1 MKCGRLWSLGWI
13 TCWLGVF
20 AWGCGGTGS
29 ETPWPIEPTSPAS
42 AAPPVQTSTDGH
54 ESADQ
59 TPPIA
64 TIDEPRDSVP
74 AASDAPATIDSTDAN
89 N

>member
-1 MKCGRLWSLGWI
+1 MV
-13 TCWLGVF
+13 CWLGVF

-29 ETPWPIEPTSPAS
+29 ETPWPIEPITPAPAVLS
-42 AAPPVQTSTDGH
+42 AQASTDDR

-59 TPPIA
+59 APPIA

-74 AASDAPATIDSTDAN
+74 GASEAPATINSTDLN